1 MSMEGLYTDHAAWW
15 PLLTPADTYVDEGRT
30 YTAWLTEILG
40 ARPRTLLEL
49 GSGGGHL
56 AMHIPS
62 DIDVVL
68 VDLSEPMLEVSRG
81 LNPTKTHLCADM
93 RTVRLPQPVDAV
105 LIHDAIMYMTT
116 RKDVLATLQ
125 TAYDNLVP
133 GGALVLIPDVVK
145 DTFFERAVTGGNADE
160 DKAIQILEWHWDPDP
175 TDDTF
180 LVEFSYLLREGTT
193 VRNVY
198 EQHCMGLFSFDAWCV
213 MLAEVGF
220 EVVPR
225 PPEWMVDF
233 GGEVFW
239 ARRPNS

>member
-1 MSMEGLYTDHAAWW
+1 MSMEGLYTEHAAWW
-15 PLLTPADTYVDEGRT
+15 PLLTPPDTYVEEGQT
-30 YTAWLTEILG
+30 YTDWLAEIRG
-40 ARPRTLLEL
+40 SRPQRLLEL

-68 VDLSEPMLEVSRG
+68 VDLSEPMLSVSRE

-93 RTVRLPQPVDAV
+93 RTVRLHEPVDSV

-116 RKDVLATLQ
+116 REDVLATLR
-125 TAYDNLVP
+125 TAYENLIP

-145 DTFFERAVTGGNADE
+145 ESFFERAVTGGNADASR
-160 DKAIQILEWHWDPDP
+160 AIQLLEWHWDPDP
-175 TDDTF
+175 EDDTF
-180 LVEFSYLLREGTT
+180 LVEFSYLLRQGQT

-198 EQHCMGLFSFDAWCV
+198 EQHRMGLFSFNDWCA
-213 MLAEVGF
+213 MLTEVGF
-220 EVVPR
+220 EFIPR

-239 ARRPNS
+239 ARRPNL